1 MRGKEETVPE
11 FYGLRGITPAYA
23 GKSCLVLCKWSC
35 NWDHPRVC
43 GEKCELVFGLVAH
56 PGSPPRMRGKERFD
70 AKQCDRNGITPA
82 YAGKSL
88 KTSWARTTKR
98 DHPRVCGE
106 KNALPAAFVV
116 GEGSPPRMRGK
127 EMLTT
132 PSSVAMRITPAYAGK
147 RAPFQKMST
156 ASRDHPRVCG
166 EKTHGTRGLA
176 RPSGSPPRMRGK
188 ERSACRVRSWRGIT
202 PAYAGKRN
210 VDNSE

>member
-1 MRGKEETVPE
+1 MCGEKGSSTFWSRNHSGSPPRMRGKEETVPE

-106 KNALPAAFVV
+106 KACPDNIGSSFL
-116 GEGSPPRMRGK
+116 GSPPRMRGK
-127 EMLTT
+127 VSLIGVTDT
-132 PSSVAMRITPAYAGK
+132 APGITPAYAGK
-147 RAPFQKMST
+147 SPPSCPECPPM
-156 ASRDHPRVCG
+156 RDHPRVCG
-166 EKTHGTRGLA
+166 EKL
-176 RPSGSPPRMRGK
+176 
-188 ERSACRVRSWRGIT
+188 ILQ
-202 PAYAGKRN
+202 
-210 VDNSE
+210 